1 MRLSP
6 NCALDPCPGPGIQ
19 LVLNNRFLIRKIKS
33 HSVGMK
39 ERQVLSRVQ
48 NQAQLSGPKGLKHS
62 QIPAPSPQAPSKA
75 TIPPSLWILTSSCAN
90 LRATLPMEHGPP
102 FPPLDRRVLED
113 TGWPSSHQGV
123 LVYSQ
128 VVLFQPGLKRS

>member
-6 NCALDPCPGPGIQ
+6 NCALGPGPGPGIQ

-48 NQAQLSGPKGLKHS
+48 NEAQLSGPKALKHS
-62 QIPAPSPQAPSKA
+62 QIPAPNPQAPSKA
-75 TIPPSLWILTSSCAN
+75 TIPPSLWILTSSCAYLGPLFPWN
-90 LRATLPMEHGPP
+90 TGLCSLPWIGGA
-102 FPPLDRRVLED
+102 RGQWVA
-113 TGWPSSHQGV
+113 
-123 LVYSQ
+123 
-128 VVLFQPGLKRS
+128 